1 MNREYKQVIAVRTDI
16 NMSKGKTA
24 VQVAHASVSCCN
36 LVKKTD
42 IDMFDLWQLQGQPK
56 IVVKINSKSDL
67 FELKEKAEF
76 NSLPFYIVQDQG
88 LTQLSPGTIT
98 CIAIGPCLSSKL
110 DSITSSLKLL

>member
-1 MNREYKQVIAVRTDI
+1 MNRDYKQVIAVRTDI

-36 LVKKTD
+36 LAKKID